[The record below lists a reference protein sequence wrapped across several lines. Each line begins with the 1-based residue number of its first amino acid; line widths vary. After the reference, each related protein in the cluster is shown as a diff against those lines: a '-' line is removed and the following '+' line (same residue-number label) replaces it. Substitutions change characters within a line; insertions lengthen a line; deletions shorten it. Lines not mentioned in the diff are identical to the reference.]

1 MKIPNNSD
9 MGANPPVSLARIVSE
24 DSQRSENGYLVPVKS
39 SKDS

>member
-24 DSQRSENGYLVPVKS
+24 DSQHAGMQQWQFTKS